1 MKLKRLCRR
10 ALIELHRIL
19 CAYFSDFVLWA
30 KAQQHLAGF
39 AFRGR
44 CSFDVKSNSTGNGSA
59 TYLPAVSHQ
68 QFRLWRIHSE
78 CLGAAAFRMNVAGSQ
93 HPLNSIVLAQ
103 QERDLI
109 CLQGARFLLQPR

>member
-1 MKLKRLCRR
+1 MKLKRLCRW

-19 CAYFSDFVLWA
+19 RAYFGDFVLWA

-44 CSFDVKSNSTGNGSA
+44 CSFDVKSNSSGNGPVA
-59 TYLPAVSHQ
+59 YLPAVSHQ

-78 CLGAAAFRMNVAGSQ
+78 RLGAAAFRMNIARSQ

-103 QERDLI
+103 QECDLI
-109 CLQGARFLLQPR
+109 